1 MPKSTIGRPTKL
13 TPAIRQAI
21 LTAVAGGVPYT
32 RAAAL
37 ADINAQTAVEW
48 LERGEGRGTR
58 AAAPLYVQFA
68 RELKKALAQD
78 EARRVLRINQAGNG
92 GTVIYEKT
100 TTYPDGRV
108 VREIKRTAPEWTAD
122 AWHLERSQPDVWGRR
137 ERVDVRVISI
147 QEAAAKV
154 ARELGMTAA
163 EVIAE
168 AQALLHELDHADS
181 T

>member
-1 MPKSTIGRPTKL
+1 MPQTGRPTKL

-21 LTAVAGGVPYT
+21 LTAVAGGVPYV

-37 ADINAQTAVEW
+37 ADINAQTALEW
-48 LERGEGRGTR
+48 IERGEGRGTR

-92 GTVIYEKT
+92 GTIIHEKT

-108 VREIKRTAPEWTAD
+108 TREVKRTAPEWTAD

-137 ERVDVRVISI
+137 ERLDIRVSI
-147 QEAAAKV
+147 DKAADKV
-154 ARELGMTAA
+154 AAETGMTSA
-163 EVIAE
+163 EVLAE
-168 AQALLHELDHADS
+168 ATALLQELDHAQDA
-181 T
+181 